1 MKKKA
6 LSKVTTMVQ
15 LDQISILQR
24 LEKNPCESKHY
35 RWSFSED
42 CISSNMPKLFTGK
55 FSSDLTWL
63 LVASVFK
70 QLVFD
75 VRTIQNQIVYQIWDG
90 DEDPPK
96 SKNHTNAVN
105 FKLDDGIS
113 VPILV
118 PFVLVDTEEKGPD
131 CDANDVGP
139 LSCYDLLGLRRSKR
153 RYVQP
158 ERYVGCFDLPE
169 QDVDICRVGIYKTWK
184 EEYEEL
190 PLALSIQDDHAF
202 KADKCAEDRKRV
214 NSFRKELKDVYKSF
228 LFHQRKIKH
237 KEVKS
242 KSVVADNGMD
252 RGENQSQLAIVPL
265 PEETGMLVHEED
277 PLDVVVPEDHSREII
292 EVISEYRHLNG
303 FPREQRVNGFPRA
316 ARKKNY
322 EENLLVPKGGWEW
335 TGLHK
340 KARRRDYCI
349 HSKRESI
356 YDAKTSVRRSY
367 SASVYREMIRRCME
381 NIDDVVN
388 KEEPPIIYQ
397 WKEFRASNFLDK
409 RDPEEKP
416 TKHNEEES
424 SDTEILWK
432 EMEFSMQSMYVL
444 EDSEV

>member
-42 CISSNMPKLFTGK
+42 CISRNMPKLFTGK

-202 KADKCAEDRKRV
+202 KADKRAEDRKRV